1 MSGAGEAGLPGSA
14 RSRARAPPRDHGRV
28 KLTEAG
34 VPAAP
39 RSRAVPGDC
48 TARVRATRRRE
59 RFDDYE
65 SLSPDSPTATWSR
78 SQRVNVVTSCR
89 AADVGVTISQ

>member
-1 MSGAGEAGLPGSA
+1 MGGAGEVGPPGGA

-28 KLTEAG
+28 KLTGAAFLHRQG
-34 VPAAP
+34 AAP
-39 RSRAVPGDC
+39 SLA
-48 TARVRATRRRE
+48 TAAQVGATRRRE

-78 SQRVNVVTSCR
+78 NQRVNVVTSCR

>member
-1 MSGAGEAGLPGSA
+1 MSGAGEAGPPGSA
-14 RSRARAPPRDHGRV
+14 RGRARAPPRDHGRV
-28 KLTEAG
+28 KLTEAACLQRRG
-34 VPAAP
+34 AAP
-39 RSRAVPGDC
+39 SLA
-48 TARVRATRRRE
+48 TAARVRATRRRE